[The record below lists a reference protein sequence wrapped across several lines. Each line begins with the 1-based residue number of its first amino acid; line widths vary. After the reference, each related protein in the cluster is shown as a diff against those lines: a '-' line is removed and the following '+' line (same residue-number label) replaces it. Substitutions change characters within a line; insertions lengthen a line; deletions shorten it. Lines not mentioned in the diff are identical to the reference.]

1 MWLGKIDK
9 LNRVKEFLYARTDTA
24 ERICKLGWN
33 DSEQFFAF
41 GNGIYQHQAF
51 HEVDEM
57 GIIRGDNRKAYYIPA
72 TSKIYENNPEIYQFE
87 PEE

>member
-57 GIIRGDNRKAYYIPA
+57 GIIRGDNRKA
-72 TSKIYENNPEIYQFE
+72 
-87 PEE
+87 